1 MSDHEKF
8 SLAVMVRGLALG
20 LLILAP
26 AVQGEPVDDPM
37 RPPVRESRATGSADP
52 HPGWSLTSVLIADD
66 RRLAIINDRVLREG
80 ESVAGARVVRIE
92 ADHVLIRH
100 SDGER
105 RLSLRT
111 GLDIS
116 RSSEQ

>member
-1 MSDHEKF
+1 MSDFAKCN
-8 SLAVMVRGLALG
+8 LAVTVLSLG
-20 LLILAP
+20 LMILAP

-37 RPPVRESRATGSADP
+37 RPPVRESTPSASDSQP

-80 ESVAGARVVRIE
+80 ESIAGARVVRIE

-100 SDGER
+100 ADGER

-116 RSSEQ
+116 RSSKQ

>member
-1 MSDHEKF
+1 MSDHAKTILPAAV
-8 SLAVMVRGLALG
+8 SLLV
-20 LLILAP
+20 LILATG
-26 AVQGEPVDDPM
+26 AHAEPVDDPM
-37 RPPVRESRATGSADP
+37 RPPAQESTAGPADP

-66 RRLAIINDRVLREG
+66 RRLAIINNRVLREG
-80 ESVAGARVVRIE
+80 DSVAGARVVRIE

-100 SDGER
+100 AGGER

-116 RSSEQ
+116 RSSKQ

>member
-1 MSDHEKF
+1 MSDHVEHG
-8 SLAVMVRGLALG
+8 LPVMVRSLAMG
-20 LLILAP
+20 LLILASP
-26 AVQGEPVDDPM
+26 VHGEPVDDPM
-37 RPPVRESRATGSADP
+37 RPPVRESTPSATDP

-66 RRLAIINDRVLREG
+66 RRLAIINDRILREG

-92 ADHVLIRH
+92 ADHVLIH
-100 SDGER
+100 HGDGER

-116 RSSEQ
+116 RSSKQ